1 MRSPLLSLH
10 FLPFAPMSSP
20 IFARA
25 GRPEEEGPEEE
36 EGAAAADV
44 DAAARR
50 VKADD
55 GGGDGRPAA
64 VTSDDARPASAVPAH
79 RRTSGDRR

>member
-1 MRSPLLSLH
+1 
-10 FLPFAPMSSP
+10 MSSP

-36 EGAAAADV
+36 EGAAAAGV

-55 GGGDGRPAA
+55 GDGGGDGRPTA
-64 VTSDDARPASAVPAH
+64 VTSDDARPASALPAH